1 MKMYCSCG
9 HVGWEGGEVE
19 GKFFSENEA
28 SLVTQLFII
37 HILFSHTNN
46 VIVMYRHSLGSGP
59 SSFSGYGVAG

>member
-1 MKMYCSCG
+1 M
-9 HVGWEGGEVE
+9 E

-28 SLVTQLFII
+28 SLCYTGFHNTHTFIV
-37 HILFSHTNN
+37 FSHTNN